1 MTPTELQEL
10 CTALNGDNPI
20 DPTLLSSLLTTGKTI
35 LEGERDW
42 MNLRKTDTSITVP
55 ANSSTGWN
63 TPISMAGISDFLRFY
78 WDEGKGSY
86 PIRLFD
92 GQNRIEYY
100 RQVPFSRRLE
110 YKDVSNTFT
119 YDPINKI
126 LYFNGIVNFTATA
139 YINYIVD
146 TGDIDIPAESD
157 DVEEDIKT
165 SGIFPFP
172 KRFHPVLAYYAVG
185 INKGAIDYDDIVKM
199 MLSSN
204 AATLQAIKN
213 AMENW
218 DTNVQLTE
226 QMDTDPS
233 GGDLPAFRPNAV
245 NMSRPGSL

>member
-1 MTPTELQEL
+1 MTPQEL
-10 CTALNGDNPI
+10 NNLCTQLNGDRPI
-20 DPTLLSSLLTTGKTI
+20 DQALLESLLTTSKTVI
-35 LEGERDW
+35 EGERDW
-42 MNLRKTDTSITVP
+42 MNLRKTDFSITVP
-55 ANSSTGWN
+55 ANPITGWQ
-63 TPISMAGISDFLRFY
+63 TPISMAGIADFLRFY
-78 WDEGKGSY
+78 WDEGKDTY

-119 YDPINKI
+119 YDPRTKN
-126 LYFNGIVNFTATA
+126 LYFNGIVNFSGVA

-146 TGDIDIPAESD
+146 TGDIDIEND
-157 DVEEDIKT
+157 EQDIET
-165 SGIFPFP
+165 SGVFPFP

-199 MLSSN
+199 MLSTN
-204 AATLQAIKN
+204 AATLQALKN

-218 DTNVQLTE
+218 DTSIQLTE
-226 QMDTDPS
+226 QMSTDPS

-245 NMSRPGSL
+245 NMSGHQPSL